1 MRSINEDEAFAQD
14 RILRSLKAF
23 PIDLLKIYPR
33 SFCSKNGLWYGLIR
47 TSEALKL
54 AILGE
59 RSHIL
64 RDSFQGDC
72 YHRSSSLKLCDPS
85 RENTECLMDL
95 FPYTK
100 PISLRNYP
108 MTIGA
113 GDRLGLA
120 TPGHIRA
127 VRKFYVHPV
136 FTQQCARE
144 NERMGRNLAPLTRDA
159 AWAVFQEN
167 YQEGYGTDGDHLKSL
182 EEVKRA
188 LDAGAS
194 MITLD
199 LSEKMDAEVLREPKE
214 LVDRKFREEID
225 EGDAKVILH
234 LFLDKE
240 FVFRGTEGE
249 FSIRFD
255 EEGVKR
261 NTFLFCK
268 ALDFTEEVYEWIRLR
283 RKEQGAI
290 DFEIS
295 LDQTSFPTSPER
307 HFFFALELSHR
318 GVHNQFLAPRFL
330 GELHMG
336 ADFKGDRETFRQQF
350 YRHVLIAEDYGY
362 KISIH
367 FGGDQFSLLPD
378 IRELSKR
385 ILHFKV
391 TDTSC
396 LEAMRL
402 VALAH
407 PLLYREMH
415 SFALSEWIEASKRCH
430 TTVDLNRIPK
440 LEELSDEDLPGL
452 LDREDCRH
460 LLHITDGALLNAKS
474 QSGEYLFRERLYHTL
489 ARYEEDYWSMLEAHI
504 ERYLSSLGVKRKE
517 IQTGKNCAEN
527 RGENNG

>member
-23 PIDLLKIYPR
+23 PIELLKIYPR
-33 SFCSKNGLWYGLIR
+33 SFCSKNGLGYGLIR
-47 TSEALKL
+47 TSEGVKL
-54 AILGE
+54 AVLGE
-59 RSHIL
+59 RSHLL

-72 YHRSSSLKLCDPS
+72 YHRSSSLKLCDLS
-85 RENTECLMDL
+85 RENTEYLMDF
-95 FPYTK
+95 FPHTK

-127 VRKFYVHPV
+127 VRKFHVHP
-136 FTQQCARE
+136 FLAQQSLKE
-144 NERMGRNLAPLTRDA
+144 NEPMGRNLTQLIRDA

-167 YQEGYGTDGDHLKSL
+167 YQEGYGADGDHLKTL
-182 EEVKRA
+182 QEVKRA

-199 LSEKMDAEVLREPKE
+199 PSEKMDAEVLRLPKE

-234 LFLDKE
+234 LFLDKD
-240 FVFRGTEGE
+240 FVFRGAEGE

-261 NTFLFCK
+261 NALLFCK

-283 RKEQGAI
+283 RKNQGAI

-295 LDQTSFPTSPER
+295 LDETPFPTSPER

-318 GVHNQFLAPRFL
+318 GVHIQSLAPRFL
-330 GELHMG
+330 GELQG
-336 ADFKGDRETFRQQF
+336 GVDFKGDRETFRQQF

-362 KISIH
+362 KISFH
-367 FGGDQFSLLPD
+367 SGSDRFSLLPD
-378 IRELSKR
+378 IGELSKR
-385 ILHFKV
+385 FLHFKV
-391 TDTSC
+391 ADTGW

-402 VALAH
+402 VALVH

-415 SFALSEWIEASKRCH
+415 SLALSEWIEASKPYH
-430 TTVDLNRIPK
+430 AAVDLNRIPT
-440 LEELSDEDLPGL
+440 LEELSDGDLPAL
-452 LDREDCRH
+452 LDREDCRQ
-460 LLHITDGALLNAKS
+460 LLHITYGALLNAKS
-474 QSGEYLFRERLYHTL
+474 QSGEYLFREKLYHTL

-504 ERYLSSLGVKRKE
+504 EKHLSSLRVKKKE
-517 IQTGKNCAEN
+517 NETGKN
-527 RGENNG
+527 